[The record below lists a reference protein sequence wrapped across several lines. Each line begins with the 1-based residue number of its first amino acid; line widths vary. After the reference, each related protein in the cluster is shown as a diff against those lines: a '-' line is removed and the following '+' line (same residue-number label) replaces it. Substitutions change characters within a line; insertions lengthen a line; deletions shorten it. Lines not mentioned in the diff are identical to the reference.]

1 MVLGIVGVGHGGY
14 GAHTIGHSGYG
25 AWRVWGIVG
34 MGHSGF
40 GAWRVRMWW
49 RIFRGFSGGQDTL
62 PAPHSPPLTAYSDIS
77 LSSLL
82 CTASILAISIKPTII
97 RISNY
102 FHHKINCEIFVTDRV
117 RDHLTKL

>member
-1 MVLGIVGVGHGGY
+1 MVL
-14 GAHTIGHSGYG
+14 
-25 AWRVWGIVG
+25 GIVG
-34 MGHSGF
+34 MGHSGY
-40 GAWRVRMWW
+40 GAQWVWG
-49 RIFRGFSGGQDTL
+49 IAGLGHGGYACGGAYSVDSLEAKTL
-62 PAPHSPPLTAYSDIS
+62 FQPLTAYSDIS